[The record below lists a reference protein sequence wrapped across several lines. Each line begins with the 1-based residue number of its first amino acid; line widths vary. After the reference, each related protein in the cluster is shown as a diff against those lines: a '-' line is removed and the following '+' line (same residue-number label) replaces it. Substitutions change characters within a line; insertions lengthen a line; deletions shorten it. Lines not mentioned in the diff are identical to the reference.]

1 MRRIHPYLLTAG
13 LVFTLALSGCTGFS
27 QEKAALSGMIEA
39 DEWPIVAEVG
49 GLVTEVKVEEG
60 TRVKAGQEL
69 AVIDERS
76 YQISVSEAKAALEQA
91 TARLE
96 EAKAGSRDS
105 SIQKGVAA
113 VQQADA
119 NIRTAQARQ
128 KQAEAGIRRAKEQLA
143 QAQSQLA
150 GAKHTLS
157 YQQNRLAETTAL
169 FKQGAVSQKDWEAQ
183 QEAVSQAQT
192 QVDQYEAQVAAAQA
206 QYASAQGEAAAA
218 NAQTGTAQAQQAGA
232 VADLDLLKE
241 GSTDYTIRALLA
253 AQQQAQAKLDQATLL
268 LEKTRITAPADGILL
283 RSSIEQGE
291 VAKTGA
297 NLFTLM
303 KADQLKLKVYIPEA
317 QLNLV
322 QQGQSVGIGVDAYPG
337 ETFAG
342 KVTLI
347 SEKAEFTPKNVQ
359 TPDERTKL
367 VFAVTIQITE
377 GLDKLKPGMPADVIL
392 SGASEEGK

>member
-1 MRRIHPYLLTAG
+1 MKRISHFLLIAG
-13 LVFTLALSGCTGFS
+13 ILFTLSGCAGFS
-27 QEKAALSGMIEA
+27 QQEELLSGTIEA

-49 GLVTEVKVEEG
+49 GMVTEVKVEEG
-60 TRVKAGQEL
+60 SHVKAGQEL

-76 YQISVSEAKAALEQA
+76 YQINVSDAKAALEQA

-105 SIQKGVAA
+105 SIQKGIAA

-119 NIRTAQARQ
+119 NIRMAQARRQ
-128 KQAEAGIRRAKEQLA
+128 QADAGINKAKELLE
-143 QAQSQLA
+143 QAQSQLQ
-150 GAKHTLS
+150 GAQHTLS
-157 YQQNRLAETTAL
+157 YQQNRLTETTAL
-169 FKQGAVSQKDWEAQ
+169 YQQGAVSQKDFESQ
-183 QEAVSQAQT
+183 QELVSQAKT
-192 QVDQYEAQVAAAQA
+192 QVNQLQAQVAAAGA
-206 QYASAQGEAAAA
+206 QYASAQGEAVAAS
-218 NAQTGTAQAQQAGA
+218 AQTGTAQAQQAGA

-241 GSTDYTIRALLA
+241 GSTGYTIRALLA
-253 AQQQAQAKLDQATLL
+253 AQQQAQAKLDQAMLQL
-268 LEKTRITAPADGILL
+268 KKTKITAPADGNLL

-297 NLFTLM
+297 NLFTMM

-317 QLNLV
+317 QLNRV
-322 QQGQSVGIGVDAYPG
+322 QAGQTVGIQVDAYPG

-342 KVTLI
+342 KI
-347 SEKAEFTPKNVQ
+347 SFIAEKAEFTPKNVQ

-377 GLDKLKPGMPADVIL
+377 GQGKIKPGMPADVLL
-392 SGASEEGK
+392 SAPAKGEGQ

>member
-1 MRRIHPYLLTAG
+1 MKRIRHFLAIAGILLVLPG
-13 LVFTLALSGCTGFS
+13 CSGIS
-27 QEKAALSGMIEA
+27 QEKAALSGTIEA

-49 GLVTEVKVEEG
+49 GLVTQVKAEEG
-60 TRVKAGQEL
+60 SRVQAGQEL
-69 AVIDERS
+69 AVIDDRS
-76 YQISVSEAKAALEQA
+76 YRINVAEAKAALEQA

-96 EAKAGSRDS
+96 EAKAGSRDAA
-105 SIQKGVAA
+105 IQKGVAG
-113 VQQADA
+113 VQQANA
-119 NIRTAQARQ
+119 NIRTAQARK
-128 KQAEAGIRRAKEQLA
+128 KQADAGISKAKEQLA
-143 QAQSQLA
+143 QVQSQLK
-150 GAKHTLS
+150 GAQHTLA

-169 FKQGAVSQKDWEAQ
+169 YRQGAISQKDLEAQ
-183 QEAVSQAQT
+183 QEAVSQAAT
-192 QVDQYEAQVAAAQA
+192 QVNQLQAQVAAAQA
-206 QYASAQGEAAAA
+206 QYASAEEEAAAA
-218 NAQTGTAQAQQAGA
+218 SAQAVTAQAQQAGA

-253 AQQQAQAKLDQATLL
+253 AKQQAQAKLDQAMLQ

-297 NLFTLM
+297 SLFTMM
-303 KADQLKLKVYIPEA
+303 KNDQLKLKVYIPEA
-317 QLNLV
+317 QLNRV
-322 QQGQSVGIGVDAYPG
+322 QQGQTVGIQVDAYPG

-342 KVTLI
+342 TVSLI

-367 VFAVTIQITE
+367 VFAVTIRITE

-392 SGASEEGK
+392 SEPAKGGGQ